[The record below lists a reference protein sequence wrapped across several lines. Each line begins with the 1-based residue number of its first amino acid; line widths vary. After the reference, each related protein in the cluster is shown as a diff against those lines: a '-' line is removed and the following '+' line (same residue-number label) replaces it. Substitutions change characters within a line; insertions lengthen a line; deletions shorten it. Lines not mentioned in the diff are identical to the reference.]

1 MSATPTDVRG
11 EIRSETT
18 DELVT
23 THVFH
28 VVDED
33 LGDGRVRT
41 VCDYHLYENQYDDR
55 QNFDETLTT
64 VNQICHHCA
73 RELRERVSEGDR

>member
-1 MSATPTDVRG
+1 MSTADVRG
-11 EIRSETT
+11 EIRDGTT

-33 LGDGRVRT
+33 LDDGRVRT

-55 QNFDETLTT
+55 RDFDESLTT
-64 VNQICHHCA
+64 VNQICHHCS
-73 RELRERVSEGDR
+73 RVLRERASEEGR